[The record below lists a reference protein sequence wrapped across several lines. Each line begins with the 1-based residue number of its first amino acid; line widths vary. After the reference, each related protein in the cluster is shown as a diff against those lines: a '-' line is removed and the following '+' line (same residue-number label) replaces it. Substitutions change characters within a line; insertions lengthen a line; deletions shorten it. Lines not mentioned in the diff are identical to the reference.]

1 MRTYIIRRLVLVIP
15 TVFIATIFVF
25 IMIRILP
32 GDIVDRIMSEDPGG
46 EMVDK
51 RQMLEQMGLDASLPV
66 QYGRWLGVTPDKDDN
81 FSGIFQGNLGISWWR
96 EIPVIELIALT
107 WPITFELSFLAI
119 ATSLLWALPIGIYSA
134 IRQDTWGDYGG
145 RSAAILAMSVPAF
158 WIGTMVIVF
167 PAIWWNYMPP
177 IFYIRLLDDPLGNL
191 KMMIVPAIIMGLAMS
206 GLAMRMSRTMMLE
219 VLRQDYIRTAWS
231 KGLRERV
238 VVTRHAL
245 KNALIPLI
253 TIIGIQMPVLLGGA
267 VIIERIFNIP
277 GMGRLLISAIEN
289 RDYPLISGILL
300 VLAGSLILVNL
311 IVDLTYAYLDPR
323 IQYK

>member
-1 MRTYIIRRLVLVIP
+1 MRTYIIRRLALVIP
-15 TVFIATIFVF
+15 TMLLASIIVFIL
-25 IMIRILP
+25 IRILP
-32 GDIVDRIMSEDPGG
+32 GDIVDRIMLDDPGG
-46 EMVDK
+46 EMVD
-51 RQMLEQMGLDASLPV
+51 RRLMVAQMGLDAPLPV
-66 QYGRWLGVTPDKDDN
+66 QYARWLGVTPDKDGN
-81 FSGIFQGNLGISWWR
+81 FSGIFQGNLGTSWWR
-96 EIPVIELIALT
+96 EIAVTELIAIS
-107 WPITFELSFLAI
+107 WPITFELGFLAVV
-119 ATSLLWALPIGIYSA
+119 TSLLWALPIGITSA
-134 IRQDTWGDYGG
+134 LRQDTAADYGG

-177 IFYIRLLDDPLGNL
+177 IFYIRFLDDPLGNL

-219 VLRQDYIRTAWS
+219 VLRQDYIRTAWA

-238 VVTRHAL
+238 VITRHAL

-253 TIIGIQMPVLLGGA
+253 SIIGIQMPVILGGT

-277 GMGRLLISAIEN
+277 GMGRLLIDAVQN
-289 RDYPLISGILL
+289 RDYPLISGIL
-300 VLAGSLILVNL
+300 VILAGALILVNL
-311 IVDLTYAYLDPR
+311 IVDLTYAFLDPR

>member
-1 MRTYIIRRLVLVIP
+1 MRTYVIRRLLLVLP
-15 TVFIATIFVF
+15 TVFLATIIVF

-32 GDIVDRIMSEDPGG
+32 GDIVDRIMLDDPGG
-46 EMVDK
+46 EMVDR
-51 RQMLEQMGLDASLPV
+51 RQMVAKMGLDAPLPV
-66 QYGRWLGVTPDKDDN
+66 QYGRWLGVTPQKDGN
-81 FSGIFQGNLGISWWR
+81 FSGIFQGDLGISWWR
-96 EIPVIELIALT
+96 EIPVTELVAIT

-119 ATSLLWALPIGIYSA
+119 VTSLLWALPIGITSA
-134 IRQDTWGDYGG
+134 IRQDTAADYGG

-167 PAIWWNYMPP
+167 PAIWWGYMPP

-191 KMMIVPAIIMGLAMS
+191 GMMIVPAIIMGLAMS

-219 VLRQDYIRTAWS
+219 VLRQDYIRTAWA

-253 TIIGIQMPVLLGGA
+253 TIIGIQMPVLLGGT

-277 GMGRLLISAIEN
+277 GMGRLLIDAVQN

-300 VLAGSLILVNL
+300 ILAGSLILVNL
-311 IVDLTYAYLDPR
+311 IVDLTYAFLDPR
-323 IQYK
+323 ITYK